1 MQMSRSC
8 RVSYLSASA
17 LVRYGL
23 TSRYRSARYVAYHL
37 GDPEYWN
44 SVSTATDMY
53 VELFHAHR
61 SSAVFCGLAV
71 ELERQINWQPLALGS
86 FQSNA
91 HKKGMVLIRA
101 NGVNMLHSER
111 HRMRTYMV
119 HFTEDTHFGDMNATY
134 YSMRLRMVV
143 AHCRSKAINQSDK
156 DRNASALTTKWHAR
170 KRAWTRAR
178 IHASVRY
185 LEAILF
191 KFIQFI

>member
-1 MQMSRSC
+1 MGLSITDSVTKHYITNPCPCSNAITMQMSRSC

-101 NGVNMLHSER
+101 NGVNMLYTVNGIECVR
-111 HRMRTYMV
+111 IWYI
-119 HFTEDTHFGDMNATY
+119 
-134 YSMRLRMVV
+134 LP
-143 AHCRSKAINQSDK
+143 KIPILAIWTQRIIRCACVWSW
-156 DRNASALTTKWHAR
+156 RIAVR
-170 KRAWTRAR
+170 K
-178 IHASVRY
+178 
-185 LEAILF
+185 
-191 KFIQFI
+191 Q